1 MAAIREPRGDRNTT
15 PGRIPSGTG
24 STGSRRVV
32 AARPSRYDR
41 RVREPPITVACD
53 CGQVA
58 YVRYGDR
65 WECPTC
71 GKTWDTCQIPRADYD
86 RLLQTVR
93 RYRLLALGPP
103 LALAAVLVPLAVL
116 VGTQFAFLLFALV
129 LAYGLFALPRIRERA
144 SRTVSESTRSWQLSP
159 E

>member
-1 MAAIREPRGDRNTT
+1 MSRAATVTRHPAEFQAV
-15 PGRIPSGTG
+15 PGGP
-24 STGSRRVV
+24 GSRRVV

-41 RVREPPITVACD
+41 FVREPPITLACD
-53 CGQVA
+53 CGEVA

-71 GKTWDTCQIPRADYD
+71 GRIWDTGQIPRADYD

-93 RYRLLALGPP
+93 RYRLLAIGPP

-144 SRTVSESTRSWQLSP
+144 SRTVTESTRSWQLSP